1 MELSTFELLVKRIAP
16 LDGTPAVAAVAR
28 RVVQGYFL
36 TLSNLEAIDLTFQ
49 LEFFISRPNPPDP
62 DRTLD
67 GRADAIYDIAG
78 ANVPLFL
85 YGNSSS
91 VRFATSF
98 RVPAKQTISVQLL
111 PKPFM
116 FSDLNPDF
124 EVRGYV
130 VLSLPALFDIDSFSF
145 KPQADQPVQV
155 LLNPEMRGTF
165 LPNGYPTTLGGD
177 FDQINYPLAIATG
190 KALNAI
196 KPEPGFS
203 LGLISVTPAVRE
215 NLKMLLNSR
224 LATATSPE
232 TRAQALV
239 ELGDM
244 VRTTPLST
252 PQNFSDLINS
262 QLKVP

>member
-16 LDGTPAVAAVAR
+16 LNGQPAVTAVAR

-36 TLSNLEAIDLTFQ
+36 TLSNLESIDLTFQ

-85 YGNSSS
+85 YGNSTSI
-91 VRFATSF
+91 RFATSF

-130 VLSLPALFDIDSFSF
+130 SLSLPALFDIDSFSF
-145 KPQADQPVQV
+145 KPQSNQPVQV

-165 LPNGYPTTLGGD
+165 LPNNYPAALGGD

-190 KALNAI
+190 KSLNAI
-196 KPEPGFS
+196 TPDSGFL
-203 LGLISVTPAVRE
+203 LGIPSVSPAVRE
-215 NLKMLLNSR
+215 TLKMQFNDR
-224 LATATSPE
+224 LATASSPE
-232 TRAQALV
+232 ARSQAIVEFGDLV
-239 ELGDM
+239 
-244 VRTTPLST
+244 RNSSITTA
-252 PQNFSDLINS
+252 QNFNDVINN
-262 QLKVP
+262 QWKVP